1 MKGEK
6 VKRIICGFVGAV
18 WGAFCCELA
27 AHATWTALITA
38 DDFTG
43 IKTDM
48 GTAATG
54 MLSVIL
60 IVLGLGILVRV
71 IGGLR

>member
-18 WGAFCCELA
+18 WGAFCLELA
-27 AHATWTALITA
+27 ANATWTSLITS

-54 MLSVIL
+54 LLSVIL